1 MRSDSTTAGKLLQET
16 LETEPEFCLGVC
28 IISLLLKDLITCHTI
43 RTDFGSSLAV
53 SRGSQRCCFL
63 SIPYASTLRMSLL
76 VFFASDCP
84 KVRLITWVSVIRI
97 FLSSTTE
104 TQVFQ
109 NPPGFPCSFMK
120 FHLVVTYKS
129 NHNILLPDTPV
140 LVEWAHE

>member
-16 LETEPEFCLGVC
+16 LETEPEFCLG
-28 IISLLLKDLITCHTI
+28 LHYQPP
-43 RTDFGSSLAV
+43 
-53 SRGSQRCCFL
+53 SQRPHYLPHNKNRFWFL
-63 SIPYASTLRMSLL
+63 PSCEQRFTEVLFSFHSLCQHIENEP
-76 VFFASDCP
+76 VGIFASDCP

-104 TQVFQ
+104 TQAFQ
-109 NPPGFPCSFMK
+109 SPPGFPCSFMK

-129 NHNILLPDTPV
+129 NHSILLPDTPV